1 MDKWREAPKIK
12 QKLSIFHLCKGKKL
26 RSLKIRFQ
34 QCILYFPPVLYSTC
48 QSGHRTKLLFS
59 HADTPKKHV
68 LCYKTVFSNL
78 QVLMSQG
85 FRAKLPTG
93 LHIGSAPWTM
103 AQLVQVALKPPWW
116 YFQGIWHLR
125 DQQNGVYYLLVSLS
139 HTEQLKSKQ
148 FNKEFL
154 HFLRSITK

>member
-1 MDKWREAPKIK
+1 MVCYYLYQAKTGRHQAQNCLKLAPIHRLGYLTRRLSGRNLH
-12 QKLSIFHLCKGKKL
+12 KLYTVLIISTKSGQVVRAPRKNLFILHLWNGKKH
-26 RSLKIRFQ
+26 RSLKLRFW
-34 QCILYFPPVLYSTC
+34 QCILYFPPVLYSNC

-68 LCYKTVFSNL
+68 LCYETVFSNL

-103 AQLVQVALKPPWW
+103 AQPV
-116 YFQGIWHLR
+116 
-125 DQQNGVYYLLVSLS
+125 
-139 HTEQLKSKQ
+139 
-148 FNKEFL
+148 
-154 HFLRSITK
+154 